1 MKHYHLNWNTYIV
14 KEFVTNC
21 LIIFSTICS
30 NYRMAVVLPAS
41 NASVLAQISKSK
53 AQSLINIQMNRLI
66 FYDLSGSRQMNRIGN
81 ILLTTQNSQ
90 K

>member
-14 KEFVTNC
+14 KEFVTDC
-21 LIIFSTICS
+21 LIFSTICS
-30 NYRMAVVLPAS
+30 NCRMAVVLPAS

-53 AQSLINIQMNRLI
+53 APSLINIQMNRLI